1 MSKVTGLGVD
11 DEAFLVSSLI
21 DRCPKIMMLREL
33 VQNALEA
40 ASQAPDVSQVR
51 IGAVEI
57 DGVRKL
63 RIWNTGPGM
72 DADALYRMCDLASSI
87 GKVKG
92 LDRNFGMGAKVASLP
107 SNHHG
112 VRYRSCTGGRVS
124 EVILGKRDG
133 VYGRLLR
140 PSPGRAYRPGAE
152 RLVDVADVTVEATES
167 GVPTD
172 HDWTEVVLFGQDAAQ
187 DTTVDPYGGEP
198 QSRAYWLPQALY
210 HRYFDIPADVALVI
224 EPGLH
229 WFAEPRTFE
238 PLKRRALTAFAGY
251 EAVQASNG
259 ITLHYLHD
267 PQHAVRALENVSSE
281 GALQTSSSLVAIV
294 WRNEMYEVQHG
305 SPWFYEAPVFGFT
318 FGGRHL
324 SVLIELADDYPV
336 LPDAY
341 RQFIRYVGA
350 EQQQVRPKDF
360 AGLVREC
367 QPAWVRDIARRT
379 SDGRVVNAAIVAEFG
394 NLAGRLGL
402 DRLSDAKTKTD
413 SKADAS
419 GKGKA
424 KDKGAT
430 SSAGLFAGV
439 RAACGV
445 EPVLLRSASDVR
457 DRWLEGRA
465 ACFYP
470 ETQQL
475 FVNMGYEGLLRFQ
488 AQLFDAAKAMASE
501 ATLRPL
507 IESVTEG
514 HYVRRLVRAVLFGLA
529 KHLNEENWQKGHIE
543 KAISP
548 EALSTNADDFDDLVP
563 GALVALRDHLIGGA
577 EHASVAVEPTLKI
590 AV

>member
-1 MSKVTGLGVD
+1 
-11 DEAFLVSSLI
+11 
-21 DRCPKIMMLREL
+21 MMLREL
-33 VQNALEA
+33 VQNAVEA
-40 ASQAPDVSQVR
+40 ASHSPDAKQVR
-51 IGAVEI
+51 IGAVEV

-112 VRYRSCTGGRVS
+112 VRYRSCTDGRVS

-140 PSPGRAYRPGAE
+140 PYPGRAFRPGAE
-152 RLVDVADVTVEATES
+152 RMVDVADVTTEATES

-198 QSRAYWLPQALY
+198 KSRAYWLPQTLY

-229 WFAEPRTFE
+229 WFKEPRRFE
-238 PLKRRALTAFAGY
+238 PLKRRAHTAFAGY
-251 EAVQASNG
+251 EAVSAGNG
-259 ITLHYLHD
+259 MTVHYIHD
-267 PQHAVRALENVSSE
+267 PQHPIRTQENGSSE
-281 GALQTSSSLVAIV
+281 GALQTSSSLIAVV

-305 SPWFYEAPVFGFT
+305 SPWFYEAPIFGFT

-341 RQFIRYVGA
+341 RQFIRYAGA

-360 AGLVREC
+360 AALVREC

-379 SDGRVVNAAIVAEFG
+379 SDGRIINSAIVAEFG
-394 NLAGRLGL
+394 SLAGRLGL
-402 DRLSDAKTKTD
+402 DRLSDGETTEEAK
-413 SKADAS
+413 SDAS
-419 GKGKA
+419 DKGKA
-424 KDKGAT
+424 AKPEGKDAT
-430 SSAGLFAGV
+430 ASASLFTGI
-439 RAACGV
+439 RGACGV
-445 EPVLLRSASDVR
+445 EPVLLRSPSDVR

-470 ETQQL
+470 ETQQI
-475 FVNMGYEGLLRFQ
+475 FVNMGYDGLLRFQ
-488 AQLFDAAKAMASE
+488 AQLLDAAKAMSDE
-501 ATLRPL
+501 ATLKLL
-507 IESVTEG
+507 IENVTEG

-529 KHLNEENWQKGHIE
+529 KHLNEKNWQKGHIE

-548 EALSTNADDFDDLVP
+548 EALSIVADDFDDLVP
-563 GALVALRDHLIGGA
+563 NALVALRDYLTSRTD
-577 EHASVAVEPTLKI
+577 HASAPAEPALEI